1 MQIYFQG
8 RREWNAALDALVVKQ
23 FQACRTGADR
33 AALLLASETKKT
45 LAQTT
50 HQRGTKTPAPPGY
63 PPSLISGTLRRSVKT
78 VPATPISESAW
89 MSRVGPTAVYARVQ
103 ELGGDTG
110 TTTLPARPYLGP
122 TLARLVDNGELWA
135 AFRSGWERF

>member
-8 RREWNAALDALVVKQ
+8 VREWNAALDALVVKQ
-23 FQACRTGADR
+23 FQACRIGADR

-50 HQRGTKTPAPPGY
+50 HPHGTPTPAPPGY
-63 PPSLISGTLRRSVKT
+63 PPSLISGTLRRSIKT
-78 VPATPISESAW
+78 IPAVPISESAW
-89 MSRVGPTAVYARVQ
+89 KSQVGPTAVYARVQ

>member
-1 MQIYFQG
+1 MQIYFRG
-8 RREWNAALDALVVKQ
+8 IREWDAALDALVVRQ
-23 FQACRTGADR
+23 FQACRIGADR
-33 AALLLASETKKT
+33 AALVVATETKKA

-50 HQRGTKTPAPPGY
+50 HQRGTKTPSRPGN

-78 VPATPISESAW
+78 IPAVPISETAW
-89 MSRVGPTAVYARVQ
+89 KSQVGPTAVYARVQ

-122 TLARLVDNGELWA
+122 SLARVTDSGALWA